1 MDPVKDA
8 FDKVKQDIEF
18 LKYEFESLR
27 KGVVETR
34 ERMIEICEIIKKMS
48 ERIENKASTHKPK
61 TQTLQMPSSTHNLP
75 LEALKP
81 QNLHISTGNEGVS
94 TDRQTDRQTHRQTHR
109 QTQNELKILKNKP
122 RKEKNL
128 FEKHPNFKEDS
139 FKNALEIL
147 NSLDNI
153 KKEIRLKFKRLTE
166 QEILI
171 FSTIYQIEEE
181 KGYANYKLIA
191 EKLNLTESSVRDY
204 VGRLIQKN
212 IPVEK
217 KKINNKQISLFISQN
232 LKKIAPLST
241 ILQLRDL

>member
-1 MDPVKDA
+1 MDIIKDA
-8 FDKVKQDIEF
+8 FDKVKQEIEF
-18 LKYEFESLR
+18 LKNEFDNLK

-34 ERMIEICEIIKKMS
+34 ERMIEICEIVKKID
-48 ERIENKASTHKPK
+48 EKAEFATSTHKKETK
-61 TQTLQMPSSTHNLP
+61 TLPTHPSTHNLP

-81 QNLHISTGNEGVS
+81 QYLPISTGNEGVS
-94 TDRQTDRQTHRQTHR
+94 TDRQTDRHIDI
-109 QTQNELKILKNKP
+109 QTQNKPKN
-122 RKEKNL
+122 EENS
-128 FEKHPNFKEDS
+128 FE
-139 FKNALEIL
+139 NALEIL
-147 NSLDNI
+147 NSLDDI

-181 KGYANYKLIA
+181 QGYANYKQIS

-204 VGRLIQKN
+204 VGRLLKKG

-217 KKINNKQISLFISQN
+217 KKVNNKQIQLFISQN
-232 LKKIAPLST
+232 LKKITPLST

>member
-18 LKYEFESLR
+18 LKYELNNLR

-34 ERMIEICEIIKKMS
+34 ERMIEICEIIKKIDEKTES
-48 ERIENKASTHKPK
+48 VASTHKPK
-61 TQTLQMPSSTHNLP
+61 IQTLPTSSSTHDSS
-75 LEALKP
+75 LEALKH

-94 TDRQTDRQTHRQTHR
+94 TDRQTDRQTHRQT
-109 QTQNELKILKNKP
+109 QNEPKITENS
-122 RKEKNL
+122 
-128 FEKHPNFKEDS
+128 FDS
-139 FKNALEIL
+139 ALEML
-147 NSLDNI
+147 ESLDSI
-153 KKEIRLKFKRLTE
+153 KKEIRLQFKRLTE

-171 FSTIYQIEEE
+171 FSAIYQIEEE
-181 KGYANYKLIA
+181 QGYANYKLLA
-191 EKLNLTESSVRDY
+191 ERLNLTESSVRDY
-204 VGRLIQKN
+204 VGRLIQKG

-217 KKINNKQISLFISQN
+217 KKVNNKQIQLFISQN

>member
-1 MDPVKDA
+1 MDLIKEA
-8 FDKVKQDIEF
+8 FNKVKQEISS
-18 LKYEFESLR
+18 LKDDTIYIKQSLR
-27 KGVVETR
+27 ETR
-34 ERMIEICEIIKKMS
+34 EKMV
-48 ERIENKASTHKPK
+48 ELCNILTKLNQKTEDLASTQNILKSTTSIHTSTNTTGFKPLK
-61 TQTLQMPSSTHNLP
+61 TQN
-75 LEALKP
+75 KP
-81 QNLHISTGNEGVS
+81 FSTGNEGVS
-94 TDRQTDRQTHRQTHR
+94 TDRQTDRQTHRQT
-109 QTQNELKILKNKP
+109 QNELKILKNKP
-122 RKEKNL
+122 RKEENL

>member
-1 MDPVKDA
+1 MDPVKEA
-8 FDKVKQDIEF
+8 FDKVKQDMEF
-18 LKYEFESLR
+18 LKQDLENLR

-34 ERMIEICEIIKKMS
+34 ERIIDICEIIKKMDAK
-48 ERIENKASTHKPK
+48 IEVMASTHKSK
-61 TQTLQMPSSTHNLP
+61 TQTVPRYSSTHDLS
-75 LEALKP
+75 LEAPKP

-94 TDRQTDRQTHRQTHR
+94 TDRQTDRQTHK
-109 QTQNELKILKNKP
+109 QTQNELKN
-122 RKEKNL
+122 EENS
-128 FEKHPNFKEDS
+128 FE
-139 FKNALEIL
+139 NALEIL
-147 NSLDNI
+147 NSLDGI

-181 KGYANYKLIA
+181 QGYANYKQIA

-204 VGRLIQKN
+204 VSRLIQKG

-217 KKINNKQISLFISQN
+217 KKINNKQIQLFISKN
-232 LKKIAPLST
+232 LKKITPLST